1 MVQDRKSMKRKHTT
15 FEAKSSKEEGSY
27 TWDCGGRASAGV
39 SPLQVLQNDQQEKV
53 TVYVLG
59 AFHWEKHGKAD
70 FISALKKVDVE
81 GKMSRQSGYNC
92 SQPNKPCWKEKKKKK
107 SGSLSLFSFQRY
119 QKKCG
124 FS

>member
-39 SPLQVLQNDQQEKV
+39 SLLQVLQNDQQGKV

-59 AFHWEKHGKAD
+59 AFHWEKQGKAD

-81 GKMSRQSGYNC
+81 GKMS
-92 SQPNKPCWKEKKKKK
+92 SQDTIVPNLTNLAEKKKKNK